1 MLLDYHL
8 HLWPHHTAAVDQ
20 TVENLAAFCSEAAA
34 AGVVEIA
41 LTEHL
46 FRFRQADALL
56 QGWWNDDPDAAM
68 RATMARYWDEHV
80 DADLDAYVDVVLAAR
95 RAGLPVVLGL
105 EVDHYRGRMDRVARL
120 LSGYPFDVL
129 LGSVHWIGAWGFDLL
144 EVPVALAEWEL
155 RDVEVVWD
163 AYTRD
168 LEELAASGTVDVLAH
183 PDLVKVAGHRPAVP
197 DEFHDR
203 MAEAAAR
210 AGLAAEVSSA
220 GAGYTS
226 AAGLRRPCS
235 PASRPRV
242 SRSRPPPTPTDW
254 ARSPT
259 GPGTSRPCSTGPAT
273 ARSPPSRPAGPTPS
287 PSATSCPDRGGSRC
301 PSGGGEGHG
310 GWAVNRLWGGAAA
323 GAGVTTRD
331 FPDARLACGWSSAII
346 EGISCRE
353 GGSA

>member
-220 GAGYTS
+220 GLRKPAAEVYPAPALLARFQAAGVPVTTASDAHGLGTVADRAGHLATVLDRAGYGSVTAFS
-226 AAGLRRPCS
+226 ARRPY
-235 PASRPRV
+235 PVAL
-242 SRSRPPPTPTDW
+242 
-254 ARSPT
+254 
-259 GPGTSRPCSTGPAT
+259 
-273 ARSPPSRPAGPTPS
+273 
-287 PSATSCPDRGGSRC
+287 
-301 PSGGGEGHG
+301 GHL
-310 GWAVNRLWGGAAA
+310 V
-323 GAGVTTRD
+323 
-331 FPDARLACGWSSAII
+331 P
-346 EGISCRE
+346 
-353 GGSA
+353 